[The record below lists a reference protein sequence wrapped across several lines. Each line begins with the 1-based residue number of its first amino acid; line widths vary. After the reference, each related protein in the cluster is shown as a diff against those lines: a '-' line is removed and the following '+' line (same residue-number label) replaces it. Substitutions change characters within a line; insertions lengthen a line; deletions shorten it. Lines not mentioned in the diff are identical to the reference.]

1 MTEHTHNAVA
11 ALSDAELT
19 AEVRRIFPE
28 IRADLEALARIP
40 SVAFP
45 GFDHSQVQRSA
56 EATAELFR
64 AAGLPDVRLLTVAG
78 GQPAVVARRPAPPG
92 APTVLLYAHHDV
104 QPAGRPEE
112 WDSPPF
118 RPTERDGRLYG
129 RGVADDKAGIAAH
142 LAAIRAHGDAL
153 PVGVTV
159 FAEGEEEFGSPTLAA
174 FLAAHR
180 DLLAADVIVIAD
192 SGNWAVGQ
200 PALTTS
206 LRGLVDCYVEVRTLE
221 HSVHSGMFGGAVPD
235 ALTSLCR
242 LLATLHDDAGDVAVE
257 GLVGAGP
264 TQVEMSEK
272 QLRHESSLLDG
283 VSLIGTGS
291 LTERVWHKP
300 AVSVIGIDCP
310 SVKDASNTLVA
321 AARAKV
327 SMRVAPGQDPEAA
340 MRALTDH
347 LTARAPWGAQVSVA
361 RGETGAAYAID
372 ATGPAYDAARDAFRE
387 AWDGTAPVDIGV
399 GGSIPFIAAFADA
412 YPAASI
418 LVTGVEDP
426 DSRAHGL
433 NESLHLGEFGRV
445 CVAEAL
451 LLAKL
456 GRLSR

>member
-45 GFDHSQVQRSA
+45 GFDPSQVQRSA

-64 AAGLPDVRLLTVAG
+64 AAGLPDV
-78 GQPAVVARRPAPPG
+78 
-92 APTVLLYAHHDV
+92 
-104 QPAGRPEE
+104 
-112 WDSPPF
+112 
-118 RPTERDGRLYG
+118 
-129 RGVADDKAGIAAH
+129 
-142 LAAIRAHGDAL
+142 
-153 PVGVTV
+153 
-159 FAEGEEEFGSPTLAA
+159 
-174 FLAAHR
+174 
-180 DLLAADVIVIAD
+180 
-192 SGNWAVGQ
+192 
-200 PALTTS
+200 
-206 LRGLVDCYVEVRTLE
+206 
-221 HSVHSGMFGGAVPD
+221 
-235 ALTSLCR
+235 

-387 AWDGTAPVDIGV
+387 AWDGTATVDIGV
-399 GGSIPFIAAFADA
+399 GG
-412 YPAASI
+412 
-418 LVTGVEDP
+418 
-426 DSRAHGL
+426 
-433 NESLHLGEFGRV
+433 
-445 CVAEAL
+445 
-451 LLAKL
+451 
-456 GRLSR
+456 